1 MGKCGEAGGSGKRGE
16 NLEARLRDIYKEEVE
31 RTFNDGRKVTLS
43 EIRRRLEKN
52 LNTCNLTEQHIRDK
66 LFTITQQERQRRGL
80 INKGN
85 GKGKGGGGVVKDRV

>member
-1 MGKCGEAGGSGKRGE
+1 MRY
-16 NLEARLRDIYKEEVE
+16 IYKEEVE
-31 RTFNDGRKVTLS
+31 RTFSDGRKVTLS

-80 INKGN
+80 IDKGN
-85 GKGKGGGGVVKDRV
+85 GKGKEGHFVKDRV